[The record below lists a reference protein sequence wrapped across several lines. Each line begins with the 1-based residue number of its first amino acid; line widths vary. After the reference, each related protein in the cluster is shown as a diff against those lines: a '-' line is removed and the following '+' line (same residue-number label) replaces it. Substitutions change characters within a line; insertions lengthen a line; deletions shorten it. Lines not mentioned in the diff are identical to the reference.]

1 MTRKAAMRRNTR
13 KAPPNA
19 LKPLRYLGTEN
30 GVVLAITLLVMVL
43 LSALGVALLSLSV
56 AEFSASRL
64 SENRIQALH
73 LAEAG
78 QAYARRALSLN
89 LDLNSDGINDQTQIF
104 TNNQPITW
112 DSTAQLT
119 ILQPGA
125 SGSVIIV
132 PHATDP
138 DLAVITSTAIFGH
151 ATKTVEPT
159 VKRSLSGSPAARAAL
174 TTNGPVATNG
184 TITIDGRDHDID
196 GYLILNNG
204 TKGVFTASTYQQK
217 GTSKVGGT
225 DTETDPSFYMD
236 YYATKPGNPL
246 VIAENASWDDPTT
259 SLVETMPTTPD
270 ALMAYSVGT
279 LKGMALAG
287 MNGSQYTTDPASL
300 TFPLSGVT
308 YVELPSGQVWQDID
322 FGDSSGILVVHNS
335 NRDALIKNLN
345 SGLFRG
351 LIIADD
357 IVHIHMTIIGAVVSL
372 TELPSLG
379 NVIGNGSGEL
389 LFSREALANATAYSQ
404 KIWPTVSWREVR

>member
-1 MTRKAAMRRNTR
+1 MESDIRKT
-13 KAPPNA
+13 APDG
-19 LKPLRYLGTEN
+19 LKSLHYLGTEK

-43 LSALGVALLSLSV
+43 LSAFGAALLSLSA

-64 SENRIQALH
+64 SENRVQALH

-89 LDLNSDGINDQTQIF
+89 LDLNSDGINDQIQIF

-112 DSTAQLT
+112 DSTAQLAS
-119 ILQPGA
+119 LQPGA
-125 SGSVIIV
+125 SGSVTIV

-138 DLAVITSTAIFGH
+138 DLAVITSTATFGH

-159 VKRSLSGSPAARAAL
+159 VKRDPSGSPTARAAL

-204 TKGVFTASTYQQK
+204 TKGVFTASTYKQT
-217 GTSKVGGT
+217 GTSRVGGT
-225 DTETDPSFYMD
+225 DQESDPSFPID

-246 VIAENASWDDPTT
+246 VIEENASWDDPTT

-270 ALMAYSVGT
+270 ALMAYSGGT
-279 LKGMALAG
+279 FKSMALSG
-287 MNGSQYTTDPASL
+287 MNGSQYTTDPATL
-300 TFPLSGVT
+300 AFPLSGVT

-335 NRDALIKNLN
+335 SRDALIKNLN

-372 TELPSLG
+372 TDLPSQG
-379 NVIGNGSGEL
+379 NVIGNGSGEI
-389 LFSREALANATAYSQ
+389 LFSREALANAAAYSQ
-404 KIWPTVSWREVR
+404 KIWPTVSWREMR

>member
-1 MTRKAAMRRNTR
+1 MESDSRKSPPDSSRSLRSLNT
-13 KAPPNA
+13 
-19 LKPLRYLGTEN
+19 EE

-43 LSALGVALLSLSV
+43 LSALGAALLSLSV

-64 SENRIQALH
+64 SENRVQALH

-89 LDLNSDGINDQTQIF
+89 LDLNSDGINDQIQIF

-112 DSTAQLT
+112 DSTAQLAS
-119 ILQPGA
+119 LQPGA
-125 SGSVIIV
+125 SGSVTIV
-132 PHATDP
+132 RHATDP
-138 DLAVITSTAIFGH
+138 DLAVITSTATFGH

-159 VKRSLSGSPAARAAL
+159 VKRNPSGSPAVRGAL

-196 GYLILNNG
+196 GVLIMNNG
-204 TKGVFTASTYQQK
+204 TKGVFTASTYKQK
-217 GTSKVGGT
+217 GSSRVGGT
-225 DTETDPSFYMD
+225 DRESDPSFPMD

-246 VIAENASWDDPTT
+246 VIETTVGPTDPAWDIAAT
-259 SLVETMPTTPD
+259 SAIETMPTTPD
-270 ALMAYSVGT
+270 ALMGYSAGT
-279 LKGMALAG
+279 LKGVALSG
-287 MNGSQYTTDPASL
+287 MNGSQYTTDPSTL

-322 FGDSSGILVVHNS
+322 FGDSSGILIVHNL

-351 LIIADD
+351 LVVADD
-357 IVHIHMTIIGAVVSL
+357 LVHIHMTIIGAVVSL
-372 TELPSLG
+372 TELPSQG
-379 NVIGNGSGEL
+379 NVIGNGSGEI
-389 LFSREALANATAYSQ
+389 LFSQEALANATTYSQ
-404 KIWPTVSWREVR
+404 KIWPTVSWRELR

>member
-1 MTRKAAMRRNTR
+1 MGSETR
-13 KAPPNA
+13 KAPPDA
-19 LKPLRYLGTEN
+19 LKSLRYLGTER

-43 LSALGVALLSLSV
+43 LSALGAALLSLAV

-64 SENRIQALH
+64 SENRVQALH

-112 DSTAQLT
+112 NSTAQLAS
-119 ILQPGA
+119 LQPGA
-125 SGSVIIV
+125 SGSVTIV

-138 DLAVITSTAIFGH
+138 DLAVITSTATFGH

-159 VKRSLSGSPAARAAL
+159 VKRNPSGSPAVRAAL

-196 GYLILNNG
+196 GYLILNKG
-204 TKGVFTASTYQQK
+204 TKGVFTASTYKQT
-217 GTSKVGGT
+217 GSSRVGGT

-246 VIAENASWDDPTT
+246 VIETNVGPTNPAWDIAAT
-259 SLVETMPTTPD
+259 SAIETMPATPD
-270 ALMAYSVGT
+270 ALMAYSAGT
-279 LKGMALAG
+279 LKGVALSG
-287 MNGSQYTTDPASL
+287 MNGSQYTTDPATL

-335 NRDALIKNLN
+335 SRDALIKNLN

-357 IVHIHMTIIGAVVSL
+357 IVHIHMTIIGAVISL
-372 TELPSLG
+372 TELPSQG
-379 NVIGNGSGEL
+379 NVIGNGSGEI